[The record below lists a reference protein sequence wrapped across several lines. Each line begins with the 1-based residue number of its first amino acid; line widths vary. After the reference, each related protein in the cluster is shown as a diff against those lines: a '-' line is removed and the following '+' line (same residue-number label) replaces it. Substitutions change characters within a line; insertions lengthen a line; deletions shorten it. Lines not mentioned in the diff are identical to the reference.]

1 MRATGFV
8 LAAAVAVAFA
18 AAALDEEAGL
28 ARWLHLRSELADAQ
42 GRIESFRSEISLL
55 EREAELLKG
64 DAFAV
69 ERAIREEL
77 ELVRPGQ
84 QLIRLTGGTPSSWN
98 P

>member
-1 MRATGFV
+1 VRATGFV
-8 LAAAVAVAFA
+8 LAAAGAVAFV
-18 AAALDEEAGL
+18 AAALDEEAGI
-28 ARWLHLRSELADAQ
+28 ARWLHLRSELADAR
-42 GRIESFRSEISLL
+42 GRIEHFHAEISLL

-64 DAFAV
+64 DAFAL

-84 QLIRLTGGTPSSWN
+84 QLVRLTGGTPSSWN